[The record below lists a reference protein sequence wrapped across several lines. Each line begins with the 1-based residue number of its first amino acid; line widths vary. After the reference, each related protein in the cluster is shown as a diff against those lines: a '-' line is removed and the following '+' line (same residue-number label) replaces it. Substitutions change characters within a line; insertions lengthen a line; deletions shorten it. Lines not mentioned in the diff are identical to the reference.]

1 MNVYKNQPIGEKV
14 MNKKYFNFLTLIL
27 ISSFVF
33 FSCEEDADPADTEVQ
48 TPVVTSISPVEGYPG
63 EEVTITGENFNTVAS
78 MNLIELDSNGVSL
91 ASVTPTEGTA
101 TTLKFTRPNV
111 SGVGVSISA
120 NLKVRNVEDPDE
132 KVSDSVSITLLPIF
146 DIITVA
152 GLPKTK
158 GGLAFDA
165 DGNLYARGQ
174 DPAEVYKIT
183 PEGVESYFGQTHWG
197 EGEMHFGPDGYL
209 YAAVVWGDYGI
220 VRIPPGG
227 GDYEEY
233 MPADI
238 HVDNPFDF
246 DWDSDGNMYI
256 GTADGTIY
264 RRSANADTAT
274 LIKSY
279 GYWGSP
285 MRYYDGDLYWWTKG
299 DTVASAGGE
308 NGLWKAA
315 VPAEGDTIS
324 PASSTQILSSDD
336 HTPSGLAIDGMGN
349 TYLMD
354 GWIDADDT
362 TGTITQDLVRVTPT
376 GTVESIY
383 TLPTQNPNKAVW
395 HDNKL
400 YVAKGN
406 QGNQIYVIYLG
417 PDYATGA
424 VPQY

>member
-1 MNVYKNQPIGEKV
+1 MSTFI
-14 MNKKYFNFLTLIL
+14 
-27 ISSFVF
+27 F
-33 FSCEEDADPADTEVQ
+33 FSCEEKTDDPADTEVPS
-48 TPVVTSISPVEGYPG
+48 PVITSINPVEGYPG
-63 EEVTITGENFNTVAS
+63 EEVMIMGENFNAVAS
-78 MNLIELDSNGVSL
+78 LNLIEIDSNGVSL
-91 ASVTPTEGTA
+91 ASVTPNEGSETM
-101 TTLKFTRPNV
+101 LKFTRPNV

-120 NLKVRNVEDPDE
+120 NLKVRNVEDTEE
-132 KVSDSVSITLLPIF
+132 KVSNSVSIVLLPIF

-183 PEGVESYFGQTHWG
+183 PDGVESYFGQTHWG

-233 MPADI
+233 MPANTD
-238 HVDNPFDF
+238 VDSPFDF
-246 DWDSDGNMYI
+246 GWDSDGNMYI

-264 RRSANADTAT
+264 RRSATADTAT

-279 GYWGSP
+279 GKWGSP
-285 MRYYDGDLYWWTKG
+285 MRYYDGDLYWYTKN
-299 DTVASAGGE
+299 DTAAAAGGQ
-308 NGLWKAA
+308 NGLWKAP

-324 PASSTQILSSDD
+324 PASSTQILASDD
-336 HTPSGLAIDGMGN
+336 YNPSGLAIDGMGN

-354 GWIDADDT
+354 GWNADS
-362 TGTITQDLVRVTPT
+362 TITTSQLVRVTP
-376 GTVESIY
+376 GGEVENVY
-383 TLPTQNPNKAVW
+383 ELPTENPNKATW
-395 HDNKL
+395 HNDKL
-400 YVAKGN
+400 YVAAGN
-406 QGNQIYVIYLG
+406 QGNKIYVIYLG
-417 PDYATGA
+417 PDYGTGA

>member
-1 MNVYKNQPIGEKV
+1 MNEKYLKV
-14 MNKKYFNFLTLIL
+14 LTLISMSTF
-27 ISSFVF
+27 IF
-33 FSCEEDADPADTEVQ
+33 FSCEETKDDPVDTEVP
-48 TPVVTSISPVEGYPG
+48 TPVITSINPVEGYPG
-63 EEVTITGENFNTVAS
+63 EEVTIAGANFNAVAAL
-78 MNLIELDSNGVSL
+78 NLVELDTNGVSL

-101 TTLKFTRPNV
+101 TSLKFIRPNV
-111 SGVGVSISA
+111 SGVGVSITA

-183 PEGVESYFGQTHWG
+183 PDGVESYFGQTHWG

-227 GDYEEY
+227 GDYENY
-233 MPADI
+233 MPADTD
-238 HVDNPFDF
+238 VNNPFDF
-246 DWDSDGNMYI
+246 DWDSDGNLYI

-264 RRSANADTAT
+264 QRSASADTAT

-279 GYWGSP
+279 GNWGSP
-285 MRYYDGDLYWWTKG
+285 MRYYDGDLYWYIKG
-299 DTVASAGGE
+299 DTVASAGGS
-308 NGLWKAA
+308 NGLWKAP

-324 PASSTQILSSDD
+324 PSSSTQILSSDD
-336 HTPSGLAIDGMGN
+336 YNPSGLAIDGMGN

-354 GWIDADDT
+354 GWIDKEDST
-362 TGTITQDLVRVTPT
+362 LTQQLVRVTPA
-376 GTVESIY
+376 GAVENVY
-383 TLPTQNPNKAVW
+383 ELPTQNPNKAVW
-395 HDNKL
+395 HNDKL
-400 YVAKGN
+400 YVAAGN
-406 QGNQIYVIYLG
+406 QGNKIYVIYLG
-417 PDYATGA
+417 PDYGTGA
-424 VPQY
+424 VPQN

>member
-1 MNVYKNQPIGEKV
+1 MNERCLR
-14 MNKKYFNFLTLIL
+14 FLFT
-27 ISSFVF
+27 ISMSTFIF
-33 FSCEEDADPADTEVQ
+33 FSCEEKTDDPADTEVL
-48 TPVVTSISPVEGYPG
+48 TPIITSIDPVEGYPD
-63 EEVTITGENFNTVAS
+63 EEVTITGENFNTNYAL
-78 MNLIELDSNGVSL
+78 NLIEIDSNDVSL

-120 NLKVRNVEDPDE
+120 NLKVRNVEDTEE
-132 KVSDSVSITLLPIF
+132 KVSNSVSIVLLPIF

-183 PEGVESYFGQTHWG
+183 PDGVESYFGQTHWG

-220 VRIPPGG
+220 VRIPPAG
-227 GDYEEY
+227 GDYESY
-233 MPADI
+233 MPADTD
-238 HVDNPFDF
+238 VDNPFDF
-246 DWDSDGNMYI
+246 GWDSDGNMYI
-256 GTADGTIY
+256 GTANGTIY
-264 RRSANADTAT
+264 RRSATADTAT

-279 GYWGSP
+279 GKWGSP
-285 MRYYDGDLYWWTKG
+285 MRYYDGDLYWYTKN
-299 DTVASAGGE
+299 DTAAAAGGQ
-308 NGLWKAA
+308 NGLWKAP

-324 PASSTQILSSDD
+324 PASSTQILASDD
-336 HTPSGLAIDGMGN
+336 YNPSGLAIDGMGN

-354 GWIDADDT
+354 GWNADSTVT
-362 TGTITQDLVRVTPT
+362 TSELVRVTPT
-376 GTVESIY
+376 GTVESVY
-383 TLPTQNPNKAVW
+383 TLPTENPNKATW
-395 HDNKL
+395 HNDKL
-400 YVAKGN
+400 YVAAGN
-406 QGNQIYVIYLG
+406 QGNKIYVIYLG
-417 PDYATGA
+417 PDYGTGA

>member
-1 MNVYKNQPIGEKV
+1 MHYIIDNINQGEIIMIKS
-14 MNKKYFNFLTLIL
+14 NLRLLI
-27 ISSFVF
+27 ISFVSF
-33 FSCEEDADPADTEVQ
+33 LLLPSCEESTDPETTTLP
-48 TPVVTSISPVEGYPG
+48 TPVITSISPVEGYPG
-63 EEVTITGENFNTVAS
+63 EEVTITGENFNATAAL
-78 MNLIELDSNGVSL
+78 NLIEIDSNGVSL

-101 TTLKFTRPNV
+101 TSLKFNRPNV
-111 SGVGVSISA
+111 SGVGVPIIA
-120 NLKVRNVEDPDE
+120 NLKVRNVEDQDE

-174 DPAEVYKIT
+174 DPGEVYKIT
-183 PEGVESYFGQTHWG
+183 PDGTESYFGQTHWG

-220 VRIPPGG
+220 VRIPPSG
-227 GDYEEY
+227 GDYEPY
-233 MPADI
+233 MPADTD
-238 HVDNPFDF
+238 VDSPFDF
-246 DWDSDGNMYI
+246 DFDSDGNMYI

-264 RRSANADTAT
+264 HRSANADTAT

-285 MRYYDGDLYWWTKG
+285 MRYYDGYLYWYTKG
-299 DTVASAGGE
+299 DTVATAGGT
-308 NGLWKAA
+308 NGLWKAP
-315 VPAEGDTIS
+315 VPAAGDTIS

-336 HTPSGLAIDGMGN
+336 YNPSGLAIDGMGN

-354 GWIDADDT
+354 GWIDKDDST
-362 TGTITQDLVRVTPT
+362 LTQQLVRVTPS
-376 GTVESIY
+376 GEVENVY
-383 TLPTQNPNKAVW
+383 ELPTQNPNKAVW

-400 YVAKGN
+400 YVAAGN
-406 QGNQIYVIYLG
+406 QSNQIYVIYLG

-424 VPQY
+424 VPQ